1 MLAVSGRTPDEV
13 GAIRDEVLGY
23 MSAFGAGAHFCL
35 GAHLARLELQT
46 AIGAL
51 LRHFPGLRLAIPA
64 EQLPWSDADTHW
76 ALTEL
81 MVTW

>member
-1 MLAVSGRTPDEV
+1 MAARADGSCPRGTASR
-13 GAIRDEVLGY
+13 
-23 MSAFGAGAHFCL
+23 L

-64 EQLPWSDADTHW
+64 EQLPWSDAGTHW

-81 MVTW
+81 MVAW